1 MRCAKMSLKEK
12 FNQFIDNSRHV
23 LSVSYKPTTE
33 EFDRSAK
40 LIIIG
45 ILLLGFLGLA
55 IAVVISLLV
64 TGSFVFV

>member
-1 MRCAKMSLKEK
+1 MSLKSR

-33 EFDRSAK
+33 EFDESAK

-45 ILLLGFLGLA
+45 ILLLGFLGLV
-55 IAVVISLLV
+55 IAMVISLLV
-64 TGSFVFV
+64 AGSFAFV

>member
-1 MRCAKMSLKEK
+1 MSLVGK
-12 FNQFIDNSRHV
+12 FQQFIDNSKHV
-23 LSVSYKPTTE
+23 LSVSYKPTTA

-45 ILLLGFLGLA
+45 ILLLGFLGLV
-55 IAVVISLLV
+55 IAVIISLFV